1 MNRTLR
7 LTQAGETLFRAA
19 DDAIARIDAATEV
32 LAGAERRLAVTTT
45 PAFASTWLAPRLPRF
60 AQVHPGTDVRDVATN
75 DRVDLAREHP
85 DLAIHFVPP
94 WDTPPDA
101 ERLVDY
107 LQFPVCSPALLR
119 SGRPPLRTP
128 ADLARHARVEFETVL
143 YGRPWYD
150 WERWFDVMR
159 RPPVAPATTM
169 RFSHYDQVIQAAIEG
184 SGVAIGKWPH
194 LATHLR
200 SGRLRPPFGRD
211 CVVVAGAFHLV
222 FARRPHVGD
231 AVHAFAAWLREEVR
245 RDAAA
250 AAPAL
255 LGLRASGDRTPV
267 RTARPRAA
275 RPR

>member
-1 MNRTLR
+1 MAREQVVTQSAVGHAIRTLEQQLGQPLFHRVNRTLR
-7 LTQAGETLFRAA
+7 LTHAGETLFRAA

-45 PAFASTWLAPRLPRF
+45 PAFASTRLAPRLPRF
-60 AQVHPGTDVRDVATN
+60 AQVHPGTDVRVVATN
-75 DRVDLAREHP
+75 D
-85 DLAIHFVPP
+85 
-94 WDTPPDA
+94 
-101 ERLVDY
+101 
-107 LQFPVCSPALLR
+107 
-119 SGRPPLRTP
+119 
-128 ADLARHARVEFETVL
+128 RVEFETVL
-143 YGRPWYD
+143 CGRPWYD
-150 WERWFDVMR
+150 RERWFDVMR

-169 RFSHYDQVIQAAIEG
+169 RFSHDDQVIQAAIEG

-200 SGRLRPPFGRD
+200 SGRLRLPFGRD

-222 FARRPHVGD
+222 FARRPGVGD
-231 AVHAFAAWLREEVR
+231 AAHAFAAWLREEVR
-245 RDAAA
+245 RDAA